1 MSARNESRILGSHLR
16 SFSCLVLALPSM
28 LLIATAPRLAAAQ
41 NEHCPG
47 GQFAYVA
54 EQNAG
59 KIMGYTVNSANGKLT
74 PIEGSP
80 FTTGSSG
87 STSVAVDPAGRF
99 LYATNQYAG
108 DNNVSG
114 FRIDCDSG
122 RLTPIPGSPFPSG
135 SGPTAVAIDP
145 SGSFAYVANLGANNV
160 SAYTI
165 NPETGR
171 LVQVSGSPYA
181 AGTFPSGIAVDPM
194 GKYVYVTNSMSNN
207 VSGYAINSATGGLT
221 PLAGSPYAA
230 QYSPSSVA
238 VDPNDRFVYVA
249 NGGSDDISGYS
260 IAGGTL
266 SPLPTSPFA
275 AGAGGVNSVTVDP
288 SGQFVFLAG
297 YGGLF
302 AYSINQNQ
310 TAFSNGLPFAS
321 LYGQLTPVSGSPF
334 GGGNPSFVAVDYS
347 GTFLYTANRSSNDIS
362 GYKLSSTSS
371 LTPVPGS
378 PFLPVFEPFSIALV
392 RPHTHPIYTAT
403 EIPNPGSNFGSVSNI
418 VGTGINNKG
427 QVSGSVSYYPIPGD
441 HFGQAFIYAGGM
453 NIGIAYDQVSFANA
467 INNNGQ
473 VVGTTDL
480 EPPFSFSPPEH
491 AFIYN
496 YSDNTTVYLDIPMS
510 GRESDGLAINSA
522 GDITGFLSTGLCTGS
537 FSPTCLAPFHAFVYQ
552 GSGLVDIGTL
562 GGTYSAGT
570 AINDLNEIAG
580 VSSIKGSSLNHLFL
594 YAQGHMSDLGTVA
607 GESFVNA
614 AINNRGEIVGS
625 AINSAGAGSS
635 FIYRGRSFEK
645 IPLIAAGLN
654 NNGDIA
660 GSQTAANGS
669 SHASVYKDGRLIDL
683 NDLVEPSLTFLTN
696 ANGISDNGKIV
707 ASGLNGHVYVL
718 TPK

>member
-1 MSARNESRILGSHLR
+1 MSIA
-16 SFSCLVLALPSM
+16 LAS
-28 LLIATAPRLAAAQ
+28 
-41 NEHCPG
+41 
-47 GQFAYVA
+47 QFAYVA

-59 KIMGYTVNSANGKLT
+59 EIMGYTVNSANGKLT

-122 RLTPIPGSPFPSG
+122 RLTPIPGSPFASG
-135 SGPTAVAIDP
+135 YGPTAVAIDP
-145 SGSFAYVANLGANNV
+145 SGRFAYVANLGANNV

-310 TAFSNGLPFAS
+310 LLSATACLPR
-321 LYGQLTPVSGSPF
+321 
-334 GGGNPSFVAVDYS
+334 
-347 GTFLYTANRSSNDIS
+347 LYTGNSRRSQVHPSEEETQP
-362 GYKLSSTSS
+362 LWRWTTAARFSTQP
-371 LTPVPGS
+371 TGRRTI
-378 PFLPVFEPFSIALV
+378 FLVTS
-392 RPHTHPIYTAT
+392 
-403 EIPNPGSNFGSVSNI
+403 
-418 VGTGINNKG
+418 
-427 QVSGSVSYYPIPGD
+427 
-441 HFGQAFIYAGGM
+441 
-453 NIGIAYDQVSFANA
+453 
-467 INNNGQ
+467 
-473 VVGTTDL
+473 
-480 EPPFSFSPPEH
+480 
-491 AFIYN
+491 
-496 YSDNTTVYLDIPMS
+496 
-510 GRESDGLAINSA
+510 
-522 GDITGFLSTGLCTGS
+522 
-537 FSPTCLAPFHAFVYQ
+537 LAP
-552 GSGLVDIGTL
+552 LL
-562 GGTYSAGT
+562 
-570 AINDLNEIAG
+570 
-580 VSSIKGSSLNHLFL
+580 
-594 YAQGHMSDLGTVA
+594 
-607 GESFVNA
+607 
-614 AINNRGEIVGS
+614 R
-625 AINSAGAGSS
+625 
-635 FIYRGRSFEK
+635 
-645 IPLIAAGLN
+645 
-654 NNGDIA
+654 
-660 GSQTAANGS
+660 
-669 SHASVYKDGRLIDL
+669 
-683 NDLVEPSLTFLTN
+683 
-696 ANGISDNGKIV
+696 
-707 ASGLNGHVYVL
+707 
-718 TPK
+718 